1 MGRIHQSVKNT
12 LNQKSLQLLYN
23 SIFHCHLLY
32 AVHIWTCSSSG
43 PIIDLFKLQ
52 RAAIRIISKTSY
64 NSHTEPLLKKLEIL
78 PLPDL
83 ISFAKILFMHRF
95 VQKFLP
101 ASFNDTWYYNS
112 VRNIGENEIQLRN
125 HLQINLQH
133 SNLARLDIFPWY
145 NFPKLWHTF
154 PDEQIKIIR
163 KIPEFD
169 RKLKHYF
176 INDLSSTVDCSRL
189 LPVLNNRFFS
199 SPHQFSS
206 CVRASVK
213 MVVPGPLRSLPRF
226 FFHMSVYNSGSVFA
240 PFLLKFADSRKSRN
254 S

>member
-1 MGRIHQSVKNT
+1 MYLHLSTNKIFLFLFLFQQLSYRSSWAACLFQQLGYRSSWQLVYFS
-12 LNQKSLQLLYN
+12 SLATCLFQQLGSL
-23 SIFHCHLLY
+23 S
-32 AVHIWTCSSSG
+32 
-43 PIIDLFKLQ
+43 
-52 RAAIRIISKTSY
+52 
-64 NSHTEPLLKKLEIL
+64 
-78 PLPDL
+78 DL
-83 ISFAKILFMHRF
+83 ISFAKIQFMHKF
-95 VQKFLP
+95 IQKFLP

-145 NFPKLWHTF
+145 NFPKLWHKF

-226 FFHMSVYNSGSVFA
+226 FFHMSVYISGSVFA

>member
-52 RAAIRIISKTSY
+52 KAAIRIISKTSY

-83 ISFAKILFMHRF
+83 ISFAKIQFMHRF
-95 VQKFLP
+95 VQKFLL

-133 SNLARLDIFPWY
+133 SNLARLDVFPWY
-145 NFPKLWHTF
+145 NFPKLWHMF

-163 KIPEFD
+163 KIPKFD
-169 RKLKHYF
+169 RKLIHYF

-189 LPVLNNRFFS
+189 LCPA
-199 SPHQFSS
+199 
-206 CVRASVK
+206 CMAWRAAYENCLS
-213 MVVPGPLRSLPRF
+213 
-226 FFHMSVYNSGSVFA
+226 
-240 PFLLKFADSRKSRN
+240 
-254 S
+254 

>member
-1 MGRIHQSVKNT
+1 
-12 LNQKSLQLLYN
+12 
-23 SIFHCHLLY
+23 
-32 AVHIWTCSSSG
+32 
-43 PIIDLFKLQ
+43 
-52 RAAIRIISKTSY
+52 
-64 NSHTEPLLKKLEIL
+64 
-78 PLPDL
+78 
-83 ISFAKILFMHRF
+83 MHKF
-95 VQKFLP
+95 IQKFLL

-112 VRNIGENEIQLRN
+112 VGNIGENEIQLRN
-125 HLQINLQH
+125 HLQSNLQH

-176 INDLSSTVDCSRL
+176 INDLLSTVDCSQLLCPACMARRIWK

-199 SPHQFSS
+199 SPRQFLS

-240 PFLLKFADSRKSRN
+240 PFLLKFADSRKCRN